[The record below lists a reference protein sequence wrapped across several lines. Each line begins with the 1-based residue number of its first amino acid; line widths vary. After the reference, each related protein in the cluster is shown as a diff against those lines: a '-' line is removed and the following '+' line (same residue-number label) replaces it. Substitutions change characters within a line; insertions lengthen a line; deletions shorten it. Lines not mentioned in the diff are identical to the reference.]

1 MTSPRLALT
10 REQVLAFRRRVGA
23 LDQRLPAG
31 PASLR
36 QAAWAGLQDSM
47 PRAALLSIHARVAG
61 TLPTT
66 WEDPSLAQLWGPR
79 YSTYVVAARDFALFS
94 LGRLPDDGKGR
105 RVAEEV
111 AAQLRGI
118 LGDARM
124 ADREAAEAIGVNS
137 NRFRYAAPTG
147 TVAIRWEGARAPTI
161 WIVPAPDLDPA
172 DASLELARR
181 YLHVFGPTTAESF
194 AEWAGIA
201 TRQGLAVFDRLQA
214 SLIAVRTPIGDAWA
228 LATDEATLGAV
239 PGEPAAARLLP
250 SGDAYFLLQGVDRT
264 LLVPDAVRR
273 SRLWTSR
280 VWPGAVLVNGE
291 IVGTWRRANANLT
304 IEPWHPLS
312 SQDREAIESEAASLP
327 LPGVGSPPRARWTT
341 PSAG

>member
-1 MTSPRLALT
+1 MTAPRLQLT
-10 REQVLAFRRRVGA
+10 REQILVFRRRVGA
-23 LDQRLPAG
+23 LDERLPAG
-31 PASLR
+31 PESLR
-36 QAAWAGLQDSM
+36 HAAWAGLQDSM

-94 LGRLPDDGKGR
+94 LGRLPDDEKGR
-105 RVAEEV
+105 RIAEEV

-124 ADREAAEAIGVNS
+124 SDREAAEAIGVNP
-137 NRFRYAAPTG
+137 NRFRYAAPSG
-147 TVAIRWEGARAPTI
+147 IVAIRWEGARAPTI
-161 WIVPAPDLDPA
+161 WIVPAPHLDPA

-228 LATDEATLGAV
+228 LVSDEQTLRSA
-239 PGEPAAARLLP
+239 PREPAVARLLP
-250 SGDAYFLLQGVDRT
+250 SGDTYFLLQGVDRT

-273 SRLWTSR
+273 SRLWTPR

-291 IVGTWRRANANLT
+291 IAGTWRRANANLT

-312 SQDREAIESEAASLP
+312 SQEREAVEAEAASLP
-327 LPGVGSPPRARWTT
+327 LPGLRAMLRVRWAT
-341 PSAG
+341 

>member
-1 MTSPRLALT
+1 MTTPRLPLT
-10 REQVLAFRRRVGA
+10 REQILAFRRRVGA
-23 LDQRLPAG
+23 LDERLPAG
-31 PASLR
+31 PESLR
-36 QAAWAGLQDSM
+36 RAAWAGLQDSM

-61 TLPTT
+61 TQPTT
-66 WEDPSLAQLWGPR
+66 WEDQSLAQLWGPR

-94 LGRLPDDGKGR
+94 LGRLPDDEKGR
-105 RVAEEV
+105 RVAEAV
-111 AAQLRGI
+111 AAELRGI

-124 ADREAAEAIGVNS
+124 ADREAAEVIGVNS

-161 WIVPAPDLDPA
+161 WIVPAPNLDPA
-172 DASLELARR
+172 EASLELARR

-201 TRQGLAVFDRLQA
+201 TRQGLAVFDRLQG
-214 SLIAVRTPIGDAWA
+214 SLITVRTPIGDAWA
-228 LATDEATLGAV
+228 LESDEAALEAA

-250 SGDAYFLLQGVDRT
+250 SGDTYFLLQGADRT

-273 SRLWTSR
+273 SRVWTTR

-304 IEPWHPLS
+304 IEPWQTLS
-312 SQDREAIESEAASLP
+312 DQEREAVEAEAASLP
-327 LPGVGSPPRARWTT
+327 IPRIRTLPRVRWAT
-341 PSAG
+341 